1 MADNVKE
8 NQIVITDA
16 EGKEHLMEV
25 LFTYEHPERGT
36 KYVFF
41 FDPSDEENVLVMR
54 YTDDGELSDIDD
66 DEEYAEVEEVYNA
79 YLDDPKIQDL
89 KNN

>member
-1 MADNVKE
+1 MANTVDD
-8 NQIVITDA
+8 NQIIITDKD
-16 EGKEHLMEV
+16 GKEFKMQV

-41 FDPSDEENVLVMR
+41 FDPADEDNVLVMR
-54 YTDDGELSDIDD
+54 YTDDGELSDIDN
-66 DEEYAEVEEVYNA
+66 DEEYAEIEEVYNA

-89 KNN
+89 KN